1 MKEMKPSEIVA
12 ELSKYIIGQDKA
24 KRAIAIAIRNRWRR
38 RNIEGDISKE
48 IYPKNIIMIGPTGV
62 GKTEIAKRMAGL
74 IDAPFIKVEATKFT
88 EVGYHGGDVNS
99 IVRSLVKISVNRLE
113 NREKQKIEETAR
125 QNAEE
130 RVLDKLLPKQEPIHI
145 PADLLTEEEE
155 TPFPEPESNEKSR
168 EKLRKQL
175 KAGKLNDREVEI
187 ELEMAIT
194 PMVEVFSGQ
203 GMEEMGMEIQNM
215 FENMGPR
222 SRKNKK
228 LKVSEALRVFTQEEA
243 EKLINRDKIIA
254 EAVDLVEN
262 AGIVFL
268 DELDKIARGEDS
280 HRDLDVSR
288 EGVQRDLLPLVDGT
302 TVATRYGNVKTDYIL
317 FIAAGAFHKNKPSDL
332 MPELQGRFPIRVE
345 LDSLGRDEFI
355 RILKEPNNALLKQ
368 YEALLKT
375 ENVTI
380 TFSDEAVDCLAD
392 IAFDVNN
399 RTVNIGARRLYTIME
414 KLLEDIS
421 FHAPD
426 MPGNKVTVDKKMVEE
441 QLSSIAED
449 EDLSKYIL

>member
-12 ELSKYIIGQDKA
+12 DLGKYIIGQEQA

-38 RNIEGDISKE
+38 RSIEGDISKE

-99 IVRSLVKISVNRLE
+99 IVRSLVKTSVSRLE
-113 NREKQKIEETAR
+113 NREKQKVAETA
-125 QNAEE
+125 QKNAEE
-130 RVLDKLLPKQEPIHI
+130 RVLDILMPRQEPIRLPSDI
-145 PADLLTEEEE
+145 GLEEEASAG
-155 TPFPEPESNEKSR
+155 TESNEKSR
-168 EKLRKQL
+168 EKLRQQL
-175 KAGKLNDREVEI
+175 RAGRLDEREIEVEM
-187 ELEMAIT
+187 ETAVT
-194 PMVEVFSGQ
+194 PMIEVFSGQ
-203 GMEEMGMEIQNM
+203 GMEEMGMELQNM
-215 FENMGPR
+215 FENIGPR

-228 LKVSEALRVFTQEEA
+228 MKVGEAVRVFSQEEA
-243 EKLINRDKIIA
+243 EKLINKERIISQ
-254 EAVDLVEN
+254 AVELVEN
-262 AGIVFL
+262 SGIVFL
-268 DELDKIARGEDS
+268 DEIDKIARGKDS

-355 RILKEPNNALLKQ
+355 QILKEPDNALVKQ
-368 YEALLKT
+368 YTALLQT
-375 ENVTI
+375 ENVNI
-380 TFSDEAVDCLAD
+380 TFTAGAVEKLAD
-392 IAFDVNN
+392 IAFSVNN
-399 RTVNIGARRLYTIME
+399 KTVNIGARRLYTIME

-421 FHAPD
+421 FNAPD
-426 MPGNKVTVDKKMVEE
+426 MPGTKIKVDKKMVEE

>member
-1 MKEMKPSEIVA
+1 MKEMKPSQTVS
-12 ELSKYIIGQDKA
+12 ELSQYIIGQEKA
-24 KRAIAIAIRNRWRR
+24 KRAVAIAIRNRWRR
-38 RNIEGDISKE
+38 RNISGEISRE

-62 GKTEIAKRMAGL
+62 GKTEIAKRMAEL

-99 IVRSLVKISVNRLE
+99 IVRSLVKTSVNRLE
-113 NREKQKIEETAR
+113 NREKMKVEETAVH
-125 QNAEE
+125 NAEE
-130 RVLDKLLPKQEPIHI
+130 RVLDILMPRQEPVTI
-145 PADLLTEEEE
+145 PADLEAGADTQAG
-155 TPFPEPESNEKSR
+155 NEKSR

-175 KAGKLNDREVEI
+175 RAGSLDDREIEI
-187 ELEMAIT
+187 EMEVAIT

-203 GMEEMGMEIQNM
+203 GMEEMGMELQNM

-228 LKVSEALRVFTQEEA
+228 LKVREALRVFTQEEA
-243 EKLINRDKIIA
+243 EKLVNRDKIIA
-254 EAVDLVEN
+254 EAVELVEN
-262 AGIVFL
+262 SGIVFL
-268 DELDKIARGEDS
+268 DEIDKIARGEDS

-317 FIAAGAFHKNKPSDL
+317 FIAAGAFHKTKPADL

-345 LDSLGRDEFI
+345 LEELGRDEFV

-368 YEALLKT
+368 YTALLST
-375 ENVTI
+375 EDVTI
-380 TFSDEAVDCLAD
+380 SFTDEAVDRLAD
-392 IAFDVNN
+392 IAFAVNN
-399 RTVNIGARRLYTIME
+399 RTINIGARRLYTIME

-421 FHAPD
+421 FNAPD
-426 MPGNKVTVDKKMVEE
+426 MPGNSISIDVKMVEE
-441 QLSSIAED
+441 QLSSIAQD